1 MSFLN
6 IPEYFESKY
15 ADNESEAYDFEEL
28 FEDDFESLAQDDF
41 EDDFEP
47 LAQDDFEPLIHMPLV
62 Y

>member
-15 ADNESEAYDFEEL
+15 ADDESDACDFEDL
-28 FEDDFESLAQDDF
+28 F

-47 LAQDDFEPLIHMPLV
+47 LAQDNFEPLNHMPLV